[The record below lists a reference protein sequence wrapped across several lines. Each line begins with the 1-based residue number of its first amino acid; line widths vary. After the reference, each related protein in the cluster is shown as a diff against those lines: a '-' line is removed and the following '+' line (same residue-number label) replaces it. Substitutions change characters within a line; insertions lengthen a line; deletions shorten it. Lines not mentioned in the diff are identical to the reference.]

1 MNMKKYVIIIITAL
15 TVVSL
20 TVVSLTAGAQA
31 LAKLPAENDC

>member
-20 TVVSLTAGAQA
+20 TASAQA

>member
-20 TVVSLTAGAQA
+20 TAAAEA

>member
-20 TVVSLTAGAQA
+20 TAAAQA